1 MRPTLLSARALRRLR
16 NRIRSFR
23 TEWTGWSG
31 SCTPSDWPGNNTS
44 WPLSHRRP
52 MSAAVLNGAWIA
64 TVTAK
69 PCRMPGLSWW
79 SRSGT
84 DVPSSSAPRSRD
96 SARETSWATA
106 SCPGPST
113 ARTPPPPEISPSARS
128 RGGASFAPRGAIFA
142 STRGVIASKKEMEMN
157 GRRLHAASAVLAGSF
172 MLGGCV
178 STGEYEKLEAEK
190 NQEIAALQKQRGGL
204 QEQVQGL
211 QSQKTSLEQQQAE
224 LRRQIDALEQQK
236 AQLLVATQQNTSQYD
251 ALVRNLT
258 EEVKKGQLQVRQYKD
273 MLTVDVAE
281 QLFFDSG
288 RASLKD
294 TGKDVLKKVGE
305 ALKGYE
311 DKVIRVVGHTDNVP
325 ISKAAQK
332 VFPSNWELS
341 VARATNVVHYLQ
353 EVGIPPERMIAS
365 GRAEYQPVAENDT
378 PEGRKKNRRIEIT
391 LIDKNLVQ
399 EAGPGRK

>member
-1 MRPTLLSARALRRLR
+1 
-16 NRIRSFR
+16 
-23 TEWTGWSG
+23 
-31 SCTPSDWPGNNTS
+31 
-44 WPLSHRRP
+44 
-52 MSAAVLNGAWIA
+52 
-64 TVTAK
+64 
-69 PCRMPGLSWW
+69 
-79 SRSGT
+79 
-84 DVPSSSAPRSRD
+84 
-96 SARETSWATA
+96 
-106 SCPGPST
+106 
-113 ARTPPPPEISPSARS
+113 
-128 RGGASFAPRGAIFA
+128 
-142 STRGVIASKKEMEMN
+142 MEMN
-157 GRRLHAASAVLAGSF
+157 GRRLHAAGAVVAAAAV
-172 MLGGCV
+172 MVGGCV

-190 NQEIAALQKQRGGL
+190 NQEIATLQKQRGGL
-204 QEQVQGL
+204 QEQVQAL

-236 AQLLVATQQNTSQYD
+236 AQLLVASQQNTSQYD

-288 RASLKD
+288 RANLKD
-294 TGKDVLKKVGE
+294 TGKEVLKKVGE

-311 DKVIRVVGHTDNVP
+311 DKVIRIVGHTDNVP